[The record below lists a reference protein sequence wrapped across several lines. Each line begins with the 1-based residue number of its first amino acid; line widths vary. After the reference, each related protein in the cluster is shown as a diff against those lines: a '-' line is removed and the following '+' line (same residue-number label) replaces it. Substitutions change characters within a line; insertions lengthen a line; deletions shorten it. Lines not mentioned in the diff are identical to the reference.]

1 MGLSS
6 DPADGRELEARQA
19 RVADGRPSGFSGLCS
34 SVVQP
39 EIRIAVERPR
49 QPRENSLP
57 RSQRLLGYG
66 PNVIRE
72 FCGIPK
78 A

>member
-1 MGLSS
+1 M
-6 DPADGRELEARQA
+6 ARQGK
-19 RVADGRPSGFSGLCS
+19 RGSLTGGPHVFSGLCS

-57 RSQRLLGYG
+57 RV
-66 PNVIRE
+66 NVS
-72 FCGIPK
+72 
-78 A
+78 